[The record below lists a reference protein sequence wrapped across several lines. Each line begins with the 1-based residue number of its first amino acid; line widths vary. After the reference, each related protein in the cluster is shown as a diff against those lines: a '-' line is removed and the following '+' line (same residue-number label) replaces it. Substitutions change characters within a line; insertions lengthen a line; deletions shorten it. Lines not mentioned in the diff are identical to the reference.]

1 MFKYNK
7 VSIKSHTVL
16 VFSMSATLIT
26 YSTSTLIVA
35 TVVIIVAEL

>member
-26 YSTSTLIVA
+26 YSTLIVA